1 MCYPSNDLGFC
12 AGVVDYE
19 EDMIKRYLK
28 RHWREGLALLSS
40 LIVALV
46 LLVAAYGKIF
56 YPAQALEGFDRTVG
70 GLEFVFLVFLLLFR
84 NTSLMWLFASVVFAS
99 WGGYALFWHLLSIPC
114 GCMGGALHIPSA
126 ISLSIDGLFWVL
138 SLTMARVTGSTRRKL
153 MGSLLIGIVAAVLG
167 FFVAEIVHK
176 HWMAA

>member
-1 MCYPSNDLGFC
+1 MLSLKQSVFLYW
-12 AGVVDYE
+12 VVDYE

-28 RHWREGLALLSS
+28 RHWRGGVTLGSA

-46 LLVAAYGKIF
+46 LLLAAYGKIF

-70 GLEFVFLVFLLLFR
+70 VLEFVLLGFLLLFR
-84 NTSLMWLFASVVFAS
+84 NASLMWLFASVVFAS

-114 GCMGGALHIPSA
+114 CCMGGALHIPSFV
-126 ISLSIDGLFWVL
+126 SLSIDGLFWVL
-138 SLTMARVTGSTRRKL
+138 SLTMARVAGATKRQL
-153 MGSLLIGIVAAVLG
+153 MGSLLIGIVAVVLG